1 MVRGVGGQGC
11 HQRSYCK
18 YSLYDQEH
26 RVKTII
32 IKTDTKDEQDSFL
45 EKGRCGVETRFPP
58 GGSQTRMK
66 GDGVSLAVMG
76 ALIVEIKKDDTEPYG
91 IAQDWWF
98 GYKCMVIN
106 PHTYRRSK
114 KEDVKCA

>member
-26 RVKTII
+26 RAKKII
-32 IKTDTKDEQDSFL
+32 IKTDTKDVQDSSV
-45 EKGRCGVETRFPP
+45 EKGRCGVETRFPA
-58 GGSQTRMK
+58 GGSQTMMK

-76 ALIVEIKKDDTEPYG
+76 ALIVEIKKMTL
-91 IAQDWWF
+91 
-98 GYKCMVIN
+98 N
-106 PHTYRRSK
+106 PT
-114 KEDVKCA
+114 V